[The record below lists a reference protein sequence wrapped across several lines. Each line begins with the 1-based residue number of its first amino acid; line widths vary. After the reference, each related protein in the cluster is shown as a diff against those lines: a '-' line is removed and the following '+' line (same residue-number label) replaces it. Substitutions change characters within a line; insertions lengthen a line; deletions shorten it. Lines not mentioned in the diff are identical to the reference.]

1 MEAFLQPQKMLPLGS
16 ISYVSLR
23 PQREDRVLGK
33 ANILLQPPASADG
46 YDHWQLL
53 AKKRI
58 LVREIV
64 SLQCEVIT
72 IYCRMGQREVCK
84 TSCIGKCTA
93 S

>member
-16 ISYVSLR
+16 IFYMSLLH
-23 PQREDRVLGK
+23 QREDRALGK
-33 ANILLQPPASADG
+33 AYVLLQPPPSADG
-46 YDHWQLL
+46 YYHWQLL

-72 IYCRMGQREVCK
+72 IYCRMGQRDVCK
-84 TSCIGKCTA
+84 T
-93 S
+93 